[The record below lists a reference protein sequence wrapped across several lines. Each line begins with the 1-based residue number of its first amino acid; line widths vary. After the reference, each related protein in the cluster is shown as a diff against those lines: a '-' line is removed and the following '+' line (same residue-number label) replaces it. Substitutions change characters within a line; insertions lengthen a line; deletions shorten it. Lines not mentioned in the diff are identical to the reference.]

1 MIWNTVVEI
10 MRQIPTC
17 LDGGSSQLVLY
28 DMNTVV
34 EIMMIVR
41 WFSISL
47 KYPVVW
53 RLQRMTFSFQWK
65 WLVIVWSL
73 SLCLKHWIS
82 LGKQTS
88 LNISKLNL
96 RLLKVAITKCF
107 PLIIIISSQCIC
119 KWIAMLMKV
128 LDKLDDLL
136 YTVSPKIGPFLFWT
150 WLWQNTVQF

>member
-1 MIWNTVVEI
+1 
-10 MRQIPTC
+10 
-17 LDGGSSQLVLY
+17 
-28 DMNTVV
+28 
-34 EIMMIVR
+34 MMIVR

-150 WLWQNTVQF
+150 WLWQILCNLIVLSLSQTEINCDNVYHKICHHTSNLLVH